1 VSDPVPCPR
10 CGIGIV
16 RLGSSSWT
24 GSTGRRRCLWLDEPA
39 RCRRRD
45 GAPGCALTWLEVQRL
60 LLRAYRAPATQ
71 LPLFEEAAG

>member
-1 VSDPVPCPR
+1 VSVPVPCPR

-39 RCRRRD
+39 RCSAAC
-45 GAPGCALTWLEVQRL
+45 GLTWLDVQRL